1 MCFCIIETNQQSLHE
16 RVITMKTKLCNTS
29 VTFTY
34 PALLAICL
42 TALAPMTQAADTL
55 SETLTTGK
63 VSGELRYRYEW
74 VDQEGV
80 ADKARA
86 STLRT
91 QLGYTTGDFHGV
103 GGFLQFEDVHVVGNE
118 RYNSTINGLT
128 QYPVVA
134 DPASTEINQSY
145 LSYQGLPE
153 TTLKYGRQVIVY
165 DNQRFVGNVGWRQ
178 NEQTYD
184 GFTLNTTVLP
194 ATNIAYAH
202 ITNVNRIFSERHPTL
217 SDVKIDADFFNLAYK
232 GLKPVSMVGYG
243 YLLDYQPAQ
252 PFPVTAS
259 NKTLGLRFDGG
270 YALGAAKLLYTAEYA
285 KQSKYADGVSSI
297 DAHYT
302 YAMLGAGLG
311 GVQIK
316 FNYELLSGDGTY
328 GFATPFATLHA
339 FNGWADKFL
348 TTPKD
353 GIKDIFV
360 SAGGA
365 VQSTQLLLV
374 YHNFSSDYFDYHYGT
389 EWDAQASR
397 KVGKLLTLTAKF
409 AAYNGDSNTSN
420 DARNIAAGLSKQI
433 DKAWLQADVQF

>member
-1 MCFCIIETNQQSLHE
+1 
-16 RVITMKTKLCNTS
+16 MKTKLCNTS
-29 VTFTY
+29 VSFTY
-34 PALLAICL
+34 STLLATCL
-42 TALAPMTQAADTL
+42 TALVPMAHAADTL
-55 SETLTTGK
+55 SEALTTGK
-63 VSGELRYRYEW
+63 LSGELRYRYEW

-80 ADKARA
+80 ANKARA

-145 LSYQGLPE
+145 LSYLGLPD

-165 DNQRFVGNVGWRQ
+165 DNHRFVGNVGWRQ

-184 GFTLNTTVLP
+184 GFTLNNTSLP
-194 ATNIAYAH
+194 STSVSYAH
-202 ITNVNRIFSERHPTL
+202 VTNVNRIFSERHPTL
-217 SDVKIDADFFNLAYK
+217 SDVKVDADFLNLAYK
-232 GLKPVSMVGYG
+232 GLKAGTVVGYG
-243 YLLDYQPAQ
+243 YLLDYRPAQ
-252 PFPVTAS
+252 PFPITAS

-270 YALGAAKLLYTAEYA
+270 YPLGAAKLLYTAEYA
-285 KQSKYADGVSSI
+285 KQNKYADGATTI
-297 DAHYT
+297 DANYT

-316 FNYELLSGDGTY
+316 FNYELLSGDGIY
-328 GFATPFATLHA
+328 GLATPFATLHA

-365 VQSTQLLLV
+365 LQGTQLLLV
-374 YHNFSSDYFDYHYGT
+374 YHNFSSDYLGYRYGT
-389 EWDAQASR
+389 EWNAQASR
-397 KVGKLLTLTAKF
+397 KVGKLLTLTAKL
-409 AAYNGDSNTSN
+409 AAYNGDSNASN
-420 DARNIAAGLSKQI
+420 TARNAAAALAQGI